1 MSAGVGQSPVL
12 SLQGMHKR
20 YGGVH
25 ALRSANLTI
34 SAPGVVHIL
43 LGENGSGK
51 STLLG
56 ILSGQ
61 TRPDQGTMT
70 LGGAAVDFA
79 SPVDA
84 LAKGIAMVSQETAV
98 APDLSVAE
106 NVLLGRGL
114 VRRGPALS
122 WGRTER
128 RARAV
133 LKRLDLDCDPRD
145 RVGALPPDQRQ
156 MIEIARAL
164 SSEARILILDEPTSS
179 LTDDEVEALFRV
191 VRQLKREGVAVIF
204 VSHRLPEVFAIGDEV
219 TVLRDGATVAEGPI
233 GAFDERSLVEAMV
246 GADSAYGRGETA
258 RPAAGGTG
266 TALTVRGMRVPGAVR
281 DVDLE
286 VGRGEIVGVSG
297 LVGAGRSEML
307 EAIFGA
313 RAITAGTLTLGG
325 EPFQPRSPRHSI
337 ERGLGFLPPD
347 RKGQGLVLGLSIQ
360 TNLTMVETIG
370 RSRAA
375 VPRPQAEW
383 RRVAGTCE
391 RMQVRM
397 SSPQLPVG
405 SLSGGNQQKIALAKW
420 LLRDPG
426 LLLLDEP
433 TRGVDVAA
441 KAEIHNHLKAI
452 AASGVGML
460 VSSSENEEL
469 IELCDRILVMS
480 RGRMVASLSQD
491 EATEAKLVSSAGGH
505 V

>member
-1 MSAGVGQSPVL
+1 MAAGTGHSPVL

-25 ALRSANLTI
+25 ALRSADLTI

-70 LGGAAVDFA
+70 LGGREVRFS

-84 LAKGIAMVSQETAV
+84 LAQGIAMVSQETAV
-98 APDLSVAE
+98 APELSVAE

-114 VRRGPALS
+114 VRRRLGLS

-133 LKRLDLDCDPRD
+133 LDRLELDCDPRA
-145 RVGALPPDQRQ
+145 RVAELRPDQRQ
-156 MIEIARAL
+156 MVEIARAL

-219 TVLRDGATVAEGPI
+219 TVLRDGATVAAGPI
-233 GAFDERSLVEAMV
+233 DGFDEGLLVEAMV
-246 GADSAYGRGETA
+246 GADSAYGREAAPRSPA
-258 RPAAGGTG
+258 RHDG
-266 TALTVRGMRVPGAVR
+266 TALTVRGMRVAGAVR

-313 RAITAGTLTLGG
+313 RPIVAGTLTVGG
-325 EPFQPRSPRHSI
+325 ESFRPSSPRHSI

-347 RKGQGLVLGLSIQ
+347 RKGQGLVLGLSVQ
-360 TNLTMVETIG
+360 TNLTMVQTIG

-375 VPRPQAEW
+375 IPRPEAEW
-383 RRVAGTCE
+383 RRVAGICE
-391 RMQVRM
+391 RMQLRM
-397 SSPQLPVG
+397 ASPRLPVG

-441 KAEIHNHLKAI
+441 KAEIHAHLKAI
-452 AASGVGML
+452 AAGGVGML

-480 RGRMVASLSQD
+480 RGRIVASLSQD

>member
-1 MSAGVGQSPVL
+1 MSAGNGHSPVL

-34 SAPGVVHIL
+34 SGPGVVHVL

-61 TRPDQGTMT
+61 TRPDQGTIT
-70 LGGAAVDFA
+70 LGGQEVAFS

-84 LAKGIAMVSQETAV
+84 LARGIAMVSQETAV

-114 VRRGPALS
+114 VRRGPILS
-122 WGRTER
+122 WRRTER
-128 RARAV
+128 RARTV
-133 LKRLDLDCDPRD
+133 LDRLELDCDPRA
-145 RVGALPPDQRQ
+145 RVGDLSPDQRQ
-156 MIEIARAL
+156 MVEIARAL

-191 VRQLKREGVAVIF
+191 VRQLKHEGVAVIF
-204 VSHRLPEVFAIGDEV
+204 VSHRLPEVFTIGDEV
-219 TVLRDGATVAEGPI
+219 TVLRDGATVAAGPI
-233 GAFDERSLVEAMV
+233 AAFDDTSLVEAMV
-246 GADSAYGRGETA
+246 GEGSAYGRGGA
-258 RPAAGGTG
+258 VRPATRGEG

-281 DVDLE
+281 GVDLE

-313 RAITAGTLTLGG
+313 RPIAAGELTIDGA
-325 EPFQPRSPRHSI
+325 PFRPRSPRHSI

-375 VPRPQAEW
+375 IPRPEAEW
-383 RRVAGTCE
+383 QRVADTCE

-397 SSPQLPVG
+397 ASPALPVG

-420 LLRDPG
+420 LLRDPSV
-426 LLLLDEP
+426 LLLDEP

-441 KAEIHNHLKAI
+441 KAEIHAHLKSI
-452 AASGVGML
+452 AANGVGML

-469 IELCDRILVMS
+469 IELCDRIVVMS